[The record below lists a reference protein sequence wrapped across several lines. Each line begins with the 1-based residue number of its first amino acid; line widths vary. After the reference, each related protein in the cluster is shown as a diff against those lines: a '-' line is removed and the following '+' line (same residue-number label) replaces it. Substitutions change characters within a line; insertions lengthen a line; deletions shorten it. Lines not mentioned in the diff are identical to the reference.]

1 MGVISLA
8 PRGPITEGL
17 PSKRWALRPVNFLST
32 GKSSK
37 RPVLKVTQ
45 VAVGPRPL
53 TSARTKSSSSNSR
66 SKTVTPVRAA
76 RCVRARLA
84 TPAVPSRYVLSR
96 TTRRYSRHASGPRPR
111 NSKRCILAV
120 PGWRERFRKR
130 VRALG
135 LRRSRSIGQ
144 EKTPLQHLA
153 TAAAM
158 NSVRVVR
165 WLDGK
170 PHAQTRRSALVQL
183 LRPASEK

>member
-1 MGVISLA
+1 MGLISLA
-8 PRGPITEGL
+8 PRGLITEGL
-17 PSKRWALRPVNFLST
+17 PSKR
-32 GKSSK
+32 
-37 RPVLKVTQ
+37 PVLKVTH

-53 TSARTKSSSSNSR
+53 TSARTKSSRSNAR
-66 SKTVTPVRAA
+66 SKTVTLVRAA
-76 RCVRARLA
+76 RCVRARRA
-84 TPAVPSRYVLSR
+84 TPVVPSRYVLSR
-96 TTRRYSRHASGPRPR
+96 TTRRYSRHERVRRPR
-111 NSKRCILAV
+111 NAKRCMLAV

-144 EKTPLQHLA
+144 EKTHLQHLA